1 MSKIPAYDG
10 GGGSSSG
17 SSSNTIIRRA
27 RKPKGS
33 ATKSIS
39 YNDTTNDLLLDI
51 SKDASASAQK
61 SGDISMVR
69 VSNTGSFPAIAIFGF
84 QQWTDEDTI
93 GNENFLHFL
102 LSPGEAITMPAVR
115 GIMTDNDTD
124 LYEGDVITSGL
135 DASGNA
141 VPHADEYV
149 DSTADIDT
157 ATSGDVASDAT
168 VTTIYLENGHSKFL
182 RVGDLIRLENEILEV
197 LTVGTGADLA
207 NSTITV
213 KRGVHGSTAAT
224 HADDVAVRLP
234 FFNAYHDYDKYSVA
248 QTDNLGRFKAMN
260 FFGYG
265 RTSSALCGITPGSV
279 AIQFYTKGYQGLG
292 LSDVTANTPTGLT
305 ASTTYYLTV
314 AADGG
319 SALEISFTTDATNGN
334 FGGENGLIEQIQTAL
349 DTAYYTAGN
358 LFEKRVNVYI
368 RGGDVIFESQ
378 TKLSTSAIALTA
390 GTSGAG
396 ASVRFL
402 AQANGRIPA
411 LASIPNAVNARLE
424 ADTVYD
430 PVTYSSSIKDIF
442 ITDDGYGNLK
452 YGGRNVGRINYETGA
467 VDWTISSCPNAEF
480 VVSALYNS
488 PLSGKQDA
496 TDSAKIN
503 SLIEVLGNTPQQKG
517 SAKLKV
523 ETF

>member
-1 MSKIPAYDG
+1 MSRLPSIQYT
-10 GGGSSSG
+10 GGSGG
-17 SSSNTIIRRA
+17 STKKARA
-27 RKPKGS
+27 PKTTT
-33 ATKSIS
+33 TKAIS
-39 YNDTTNDLLLDI
+39 YSDTTNDLLLDI
-51 SKDASASAQK
+51 SKDASASSQK
-61 SGDISMVR
+61 SGDISMVK
-69 VSNTGSFPAIAIFGF
+69 VSNTGSTPAVAIFGF

-102 LSPGEAITMPAVR
+102 LSPGEVISMPATR
-115 GIMTDNDTD
+115 AIMTDNDTD
-124 LYEGDVITSGL
+124 LYEGDVITSV
-135 DASGNA
+135 APNSN
-141 VPHADEYV
+141 EYV

-157 ATSGDVASDAT
+157 ATSGDVASDAA

-213 KRGVHGSTAAT
+213 KRGVYGSTAAT

-234 FFNAYHDYDKYSVA
+234 FFNAYHDFDKYSVA

-265 RTSSALCGITPGSV
+265 RTATALCGITPGSV

-292 LSDVTANTPTGLT
+292 LSDVTSNTPTGLT
-305 ASTTYYLTV
+305 ASTTYYLTI

-319 SALEISFTTDATNGN
+319 SALEINFTTDATNGN
-334 FGGENGLIEQIQTAL
+334 FGGENGLVQKIQDAL

-358 LFEKRVNVYI
+358 LFEKKVNVSI

-378 TKLSTSAIALTA
+378 SKLSTSAIALTA

-411 LASIPNAVNARLE
+411 LANIPSAVDARLE
-424 ADTVYD
+424 PELNYD
-430 PVTYSSSIKDIF
+430 RVTYSSSYKNIF

-452 YGGRNVGRINYETGA
+452 YAGRSVGRINYETGV
-467 VDWTISSCPNAEF
+467 VDWQISSCPNAEF
-480 VVSALYNS
+480 VVSALYNA
-488 PLSGKQDA
+488 PFSGKQDS
-496 TDSAKIN
+496 TDAAKVN
-503 SLIEVLGNTPQQKG
+503 SLMEVLGNTPQQKG
-517 SAKLKV
+517 GATLKV

>member
-1 MSKIPAYDG
+1 MAGEDTAVHQYAGTGLTATRRGSRASKPIT
-10 GGGSSSG
+10 S
-17 SSSNTIIRRA
+17 IR
-27 RKPKGS
+27 
-33 ATKSIS
+33 KSIS
-39 YNDTTNDLLLDI
+39 YSATVNDLLLDI
-51 SKDASASAQK
+51 SKSASASAQK
-61 SGDISMVR
+61 SADISMVK
-69 VSNTGSFPAIAIFGF
+69 VSNIGSSAAIAIFGF
-84 QQWTDEDTI
+84 QQWTTETAIGDEI
-93 GNENFLHFL
+93 FLHCL
-102 LSPGEAITMPAVR
+102 LSPGEVISMPAARV
-115 GIMTDNDTD
+115 IMTDADTGHYD
-124 LYEGDVITSGL
+124 GSVIT
-135 DASGNA
+135 A
-141 VPHADEYV
+141 VAPNSNEYV

-157 ATSGDVASDAT
+157 ATSDVVTSDAT
-168 VTTIYLENGHSKFL
+168 VTTIYLEDTHSKFL

-224 HADDVAVRLP
+224 HADADPVSLP
-234 FFNAYHDYDKYSVA
+234 FFNAYHDFDKYTVA

-265 RTSSALCGITPGSV
+265 RAVTSLCGIMPGSV

-292 LSDVTANTPTGLT
+292 LSDATSNTPTGLT

-334 FGGENGLIEQIQTAL
+334 FGGANGLISKIQTAL

-358 LFEKRVNVYI
+358 LFEKKVNVSI

-411 LASIPNAVNARLE
+411 LANIPNAIAGKLE
-424 ADTVYD
+424 DDTVYN
-430 PVTYSSSIKDIF
+430 PVTYSSSFKDIF
-442 ITDDGYGNLK
+442 IKDNGYGGLV
-452 YGGRNVGRINYETGA
+452 YGGKSVGRINYETGA
-467 VDWTISSCPNAEF
+467 ISWILNSCPNAEF

-488 PLSGKQDA
+488 PLSGKQDS
-496 TDSAKIN
+496 TDAVKVN
-503 SLIEVLGNTPQQKG
+503 SLMEVLGNTPQQKG
-517 SAKLKV
+517 GATLKV

>member
-1 MSKIPAYDG
+1 MGYG
-10 GGGSSSG
+10 GTTAGTGTGTSVFRSG
-17 SSSNTIIRRA
+17 KGRKA
-27 RKPKGS
+27 RKPI
-33 ATKSIS
+33 TSIS
-39 YNDTTNDLLLDI
+39 KSLSYSDTTNDLLLDI
-51 SKDASASAQK
+51 SKDSSASAQK
-61 SGDISMVR
+61 SGDISMVK

-84 QQWTDEDTI
+84 QQWTDEDSI

-102 LSPGEAITMPAVR
+102 LSPGETITMPAMR
-115 GIMTDNDTD
+115 GIMTDADTD
-124 LYEGDVITSGL
+124 LYEGDVLTST
-135 DASGNA
+135 APNSN
-141 VPHADEYV
+141 EYV

-168 VTTIYLENGHSKFL
+168 VTTIYLESGHSKFL

-213 KRGVHGSTAAT
+213 KRASHGSTGAT

-234 FFNAYHDYDKYSVA
+234 FFNAYHDYDRYSVA
-248 QTDNLGRFKAMN
+248 QTDGLGRFKAMN

-265 RTSSALCGITPGSV
+265 RTSTALCGITPGSV

-292 LSDVTANTPTGLT
+292 LSDITTNTETGLT

-319 SALEISFTTDATNGN
+319 SALEINFTTDSSNTK
-334 FGGENGLIEQIQTAL
+334 FGGSNGLIEKIQSAL

-358 LFEKRVNVYI
+358 LFEKKVNVSI
-368 RGGDVIFESQ
+368 RNGDVIFESQ

-411 LASIPNAVNARLE
+411 LASIPTAVAARLE
-424 ADTVYD
+424 VDTVYD
-430 PVTYSSSIKDIF
+430 PVTYSTSYKDIF
-442 ITDDGYGNLK
+442 IRDNGYGKLI
-452 YGGRNVGRINYETGA
+452 YRGTTVGSINYETGA
-467 VDWTISSCPNAEF
+467 VDWTIGNCPNAEF
-480 VVSALYNS
+480 VLSALYNS

-496 TDSAKIN
+496 TDAAKIN

-517 SAKLKV
+517 NAVLKV

>member
-1 MSKIPAYDG
+1 MGLGAG
-10 GGGSSSG
+10 GDTPQYGVISGNVFRGG
-17 SSSNTIIRRA
+17 RRA
-27 RKPKGS
+27 MKPITS
-33 ATKSIS
+33 ISKSIGYS
-39 YNDTTNDLLLDI
+39 DTTNDLLLDI
-51 SKDASASAQK
+51 SKDSSASAQK

-102 LSPGEAITMPAVR
+102 LSPGEVITMPAVR

-124 LYEGDVITSGL
+124 LYEGDVITSV
-135 DASGNA
+135 APNSN
-141 VPHADEYV
+141 EYV

-182 RVGDLIRLENEILEV
+182 RAGDLIRLENEILEV

-213 KRGVHGSTAAT
+213 KRGVHGSTGAT

-265 RTSSALCGITPGSV
+265 RASSALCGITPGSV

-292 LSDVTANTPTGLT
+292 LSDVTSNTPTGLT

-334 FGGENGLIEQIQTAL
+334 FGGENGLIQKIQTAL

-358 LFEKRVNVYI
+358 LFEKKVNVFI

-411 LASIPNAVNARLE
+411 LANVPNAVNARLE
-424 ADTVYD
+424 PDTVYD

-442 ITDDGYGNLK
+442 IRDDGYGNLK
-452 YGGRNVGRINYETGA
+452 YGGSNVGRINYETGA
-467 VDWTISSCPNAEF
+467 VDWTIRSCPNAEF

>member
-1 MSKIPAYDG
+1 MAYRSRTRTGRG
-10 GGGSSSG
+10 GSGGSSSSG
-17 SSSNTIIRRA
+17 GRSSAPISSVS
-27 RKPKGS
+27 KSLEYS
-33 ATKSIS
+33 A
-39 YNDTTNDLLLDI
+39 TTNDLLLDI
-51 SKDASASAQK
+51 SKTASASAQV

-69 VSNTGSFPAIAIFGF
+69 VSNAGQIPAIAIFGF

-93 GNENFLHFL
+93 GSENFLHFL
-102 LSPGEAITMPAVR
+102 LNPGEVISMPAIR
-115 GIMTDNDTD
+115 GIMTDADTD

-135 DASGNA
+135 DGSGNA
-141 VPHADEYV
+141 VPHANEYV
-149 DSTADIDT
+149 DSTADMDT

-168 VTTIYLENGHSKFL
+168 VTTIYLESTHSKFL

-213 KRGVHGSTAAT
+213 KRGVHGSTGAT

-234 FFNAYHDYDKYSVA
+234 FFNAYHDFDKYTVA

-265 RTSSALCGITPGSV
+265 RAVTALCGITPGSV

-292 LSDVTANTPTGLT
+292 LSDATPNTATGLT
-305 ASTTYYLTV
+305 ASATYYLTV

-319 SALEISFTTDATNGN
+319 SALEISFTTDATNAN
-334 FGGENGLIEQIQTAL
+334 FGGANGLIEKIQNAL

-358 LFEKRVNVYI
+358 LFEKKVNVFI
-368 RGGDVIFESQ
+368 RGGDVIFESG
-378 TKLSTSAIALTA
+378 TKLATSAIALTA

-402 AQANGRIPA
+402 AQANGRIPI
-411 LASIPNAVNARLE
+411 LASIPTAIAARLQ
-424 ADTVYD
+424 ADTMYD
-430 PVTYSSSIKDIF
+430 PITYSTSYKDIF
-442 ITDDGYGNLK
+442 IRDNGSGSLIYQGSRVGN
-452 YGGRNVGRINYETGA
+452 INYETGA
-467 VDWTISSCPNAEF
+467 IDWQIRSCPNAEF

-496 TDSAKIN
+496 TDAAKIN
-503 SLIEVLGNTPQQKG
+503 SLIEVLGNTTQQKG
-517 SAKLKV
+517 SAVLKV

>member
-1 MSKIPAYDG
+1 MGYG
-10 GGGSSSG
+10 GTTAGTGTGTSVFRSG
-17 SSSNTIIRRA
+17 KGRKA
-27 RKPKGS
+27 RKPI
-33 ATKSIS
+33 TSIS
-39 YNDTTNDLLLDI
+39 KSLSYSDTTNDLLLDI
-51 SKDASASAQK
+51 SKDSSASAQK
-61 SGDISMVR
+61 SGDISMVK

-84 QQWTDEDTI
+84 QQWTDEDSI

-102 LSPGEAITMPAVR
+102 LSPGETITMPAMR
-115 GIMTDNDTD
+115 GIMTDADTD
-124 LYEGDVITSGL
+124 LYEGDVLTST
-135 DASGNA
+135 APNSN
-141 VPHADEYV
+141 EYV

-168 VTTIYLENGHSKFL
+168 VTTIYLESGHSKFL

-213 KRGVHGSTAAT
+213 KRASHGSTGAT

-234 FFNAYHDYDKYSVA
+234 FFNAYHDFDKYTVA
-248 QTDNLGRFKAMN
+248 QTDGLGRFKAMN

-265 RTSSALCGITPGSV
+265 RTSTALCGITPGSV

-292 LSDVTANTPTGLT
+292 LSDITANTETGLP

-319 SALEISFTTDATNGN
+319 SALEINFTTDSSNTK
-334 FGGENGLIEQIQTAL
+334 FGGSNGLIEKIQSAL

-358 LFEKRVNVYI
+358 LFEKKVNVSI
-368 RGGDVIFESQ
+368 RNGDVIFESQ

-411 LASIPNAVNARLE
+411 LASIPTAVAARLE
-424 ADTVYD
+424 VDTVYD
-430 PVTYSSSIKDIF
+430 PVTYSTSYKDIF
-442 ITDDGYGNLK
+442 IRDNGYGKLI
-452 YGGRNVGRINYETGA
+452 YRSTTVGSINYETGA
-467 VDWTISSCPNAEF
+467 VDWTIGSCPNAEF
-480 VVSALYNS
+480 VLSALYNS

-496 TDSAKIN
+496 TDAAKIN

-517 SAKLKV
+517 NAVLKV

>member
-1 MSKIPAYDG
+1 MGLGAG
-10 GGGSSSG
+10 GDTPQYGTISGNVFRGG
-17 SSSNTIIRRA
+17 RRA
-27 RKPKGS
+27 SKPITS
-33 ATKSIS
+33 ISKSIGYS
-39 YNDTTNDLLLDI
+39 DTTNDLLLDI
-51 SKDASASAQK
+51 SKDSSASAQK

-102 LSPGEAITMPAVR
+102 LSPGEVITMPAVR
-115 GIMTDNDTD
+115 AIMTDNDTD
-124 LYEGDVITSGL
+124 LYEGDVITSV
-135 DASGNA
+135 APNSN
-141 VPHADEYV
+141 EYV

-168 VTTIYLENGHSKFL
+168 VTTIYLENGHSKFI

-265 RTSSALCGITPGSV
+265 RASSALCGIMPGSV

-292 LSDVTANTPTGLT
+292 LSDVTSNTPTGLT

-334 FGGENGLIEQIQTAL
+334 FGGANGLISKIQDAL

-358 LFEKRVNVYI
+358 LFEKKVNVFI

-411 LASIPNAVNARLE
+411 LANVPSAVNARLE

-430 PVTYSSSIKDIF
+430 PVTYSSSTKDIF
-442 ITDDGYGNLK
+442 VRDDGYGNLK
-452 YGGRNVGRINYETGA
+452 YSGSNVGRINYETGA

-496 TDSAKIN
+496 TDAAKIN